1 VNRLRNQEGSV
12 DFARRSR
19 SQVESEQIVLMLKE
33 MLKEGSKDRLLDQ
46 IAALQKRSL
55 LLGSFI
61 DEIKAKLHLNQS
73 ISDESVFTK
82 LIRFLDV
89 NTEK

>member
-1 VNRLRNQEGSV
+1 
-12 DFARRSR
+12 
-19 SQVESEQIVLMLKE
+19 MLKE

-55 LLGSFI
+55 LLGGFV